1 MPVLKLALKMI
12 KLLHNN
18 SCSKSRD
25 VFNYLNEN
33 NIGYEL
39 IDMVNEPLSVVEIQ
53 TVLHKLGIGIRD
65 LIRTNEKVFVEN
77 YEGRDLS
84 DDELLHLLEK
94 HPELIQRPIVI
105 KGSKAVIG
113 RPLEK
118 VKEFIEI

>member
-1 MPVLKLALKMI
+1 MI

-18 SCSKSRD
+18 NCSKSRD

-39 IDMVNEPLSVVEIQ
+39 IDIVSEPLSVIEIK
-53 TVLHKLGIGIRD
+53 TVLQKLGIGIRD
-65 LIRTNEKVFVEN
+65 LVRTNEKVFVEN
-77 YEGRDLS
+77 YEGKDLS

-118 VKEFIEI
+118 VKEFVEI

>member
-1 MPVLKLALKMI
+1 
-12 KLLHNN
+12 
-18 SCSKSRD
+18 
-25 VFNYLNEN
+25 
-33 NIGYEL
+33 
-39 IDMVNEPLSVVEIQ
+39 MVNEPLSAVEIQ

-65 LIRTNEKVFVEN
+65 LVRTNEKVFVEN

-94 HPELIQRPIVI
+94 HAELIQRPIVI

-118 VKEFIEI
+118 VKEFLEI

>member
-1 MPVLKLALKMI
+1 MI

-18 SCSKSRD
+18 TCSKSRD

-39 IDMVNEPLSVVEIQ
+39 IDMVSEPLSVIEIK
-53 TVLHKLGIGIRD
+53 TVLQKLGIGIRD
-65 LIRTNEKVFVEN
+65 LVRTSEKVFVEN
-77 YEGRDLS
+77 YEGKDLS
-84 DDELLHLLEK
+84 DDELMHLLEK
-94 HPELIQRPIVI
+94 HPQLIQRPIVI

-118 VKEFIEI
+118 VKEFLEI